1 MNNYNNKNIYCCFWC
16 EYLFIYLPKAFYL
29 QNLPPFSLK
38 QKGWLWKTLRWK
50 TLIGRCLIELICQA
64 LSNFVTVSHSLWLI
78 NTPNKSTTVY
88 SKVLPC
94 LNESN
99 VFDFCV
105 WFLKSRVNAAFVAV
119 FFDKF
124 WHKSLKAEV
133 SQVNKCMLSR
143 KQKFDLWPR
152 LVLAAARLTYQ
163 LIECSEFTRQST
175 EQNRNLRKPRKLL
188 SDSRVE
194 LSCPTLT
201 FFFVKCI
208 NYYYEPCF
216 NTAVGGH
223 PVCVCLSNNKLTA
236 VGRWPTDMS
245 ISRLSCRVWGR
256 SIVTTWGAEM
266 LRFLWR
272 RALLIVALS
281 FLQRLWRIKHMGV
294 AMEMTCFVY

>member
-1 MNNYNNKNIYCCFWC
+1 M
-16 EYLFIYLPKAFYL
+16 
-29 QNLPPFSLK
+29 
-38 QKGWLWKTLRWK
+38 
-50 TLIGRCLIELICQA
+50 
-64 LSNFVTVSHSLWLI
+64 
-78 NTPNKSTTVY
+78 
-88 SKVLPC
+88 
-94 LNESN
+94 
-99 VFDFCV
+99 

-119 FFDKF
+119 FFDTF

-133 SQVNKCMLSR
+133 SQVNKWMLSR

-208 NYYYEPCF
+208 NYSYEPCF

-223 PVCVCLSNNKLTA
+223 PACVCLSNIEPKQTNRSRA
-236 VGRWPTDMS
+236 MS
-245 ISRLSCRVWGR
+245 ISRLSCRISGC
-256 SIVTTWGAEM
+256 SIVTTWVPETFG
-266 LRFLWR
+266 FLWL
-272 RALLIVALS
+272 RALFTAIVTYQAHAGL
-281 FLQRLWRIKHMGV
+281 LWRWLALFINSDFIYIRSPVHEKECINNHS
-294 AMEMTCFVY
+294 